1 MILFFKQSR
10 SMNWHYAATGRTV
23 FLTFDIDVFMF
34 TNLDTG
40 SFIDLNPSG
49 ACVAEKQQVTKNSQK
64 VKTSRLK
71 S

>member
-10 SMNWHYAATGRTV
+10 SMKWHYAATGRTV

-49 ACVAEKQQVTKNSQK
+49 ACVAEKQQSDEEL
-64 VKTSRLK
+64 SK
-71 S
+71 SENKQT